1 MEALKIRVGEESVS
15 ALLIRPD
22 DAKALY
28 VFAHGAGAGMT
39 HKAMESNALGLAERG
54 ISTLRRPAWRAASG
68 RPA

>member
-39 HKAMESNALGLAERG
+39 HKAMESNAQGLAERVSAAG
-54 ISTLRRPAWRAASG
+54 LPNISEAIARDA
-68 RPA
+68 